1 MAEKKTKNTAA
12 AVTELISDTVA
23 SLGFEL
29 WDVEYVKEGADMYLR
44 ITIDAPKTI
53 DIDDCENVSRAIN
66 PILDDADPIDEPYML
81 EVSSPGIERQLRTP
95 KHFEACIGEC
105 VTIKLFSAVE
115 GIPETSSKRIT
126 GKLKAFNPESKDITI
141 ECSGQDITIPW
152 SSMSRTNIYFDF
164 GS

>member
-12 AVTELISDTVA
+12 VVTELIAETVV

-44 ITIDAPKTI
+44 ITIDGPETI
-53 DIDDCENVSRAIN
+53 DIEDCETVSRAVN
-66 PILDDADPIDEPYML
+66 PILDEADPIDEPYML

-95 KHFEACIGEC
+95 KHFEACTGEY

-115 GIPETSSKRIT
+115 GIPETADKRVT
-126 GKLKAFNPESKDITI
+126 GKLKAFDPKSKDITI
-141 ECSGQDITIPW
+141 ECGGRDITIPW